1 MIKMKVHAGE
11 DVSKGI
17 CIASIEINEVV
28 SQEARNR
35 CTSRYSCPILEHTSI
50 GLYILLQG

>member
-1 MIKMKVHAGE
+1 MKVHAGE